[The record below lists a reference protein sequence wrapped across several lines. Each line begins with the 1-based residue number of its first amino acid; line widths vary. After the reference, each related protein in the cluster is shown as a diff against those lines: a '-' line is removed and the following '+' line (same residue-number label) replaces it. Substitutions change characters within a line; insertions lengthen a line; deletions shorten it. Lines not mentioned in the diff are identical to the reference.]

1 MTPHPPMRHT
11 ILVPEETRARAADYL
26 ESLRSGQTVAGN
38 HLQESLRGMGL
49 ETLTAA
55 AFLDALINTKVPQIF
70 AESAVAGDGSDW
82 HPTELGILG
91 DISIAVPVT
100 VFDNGNHNAPA
111 PHAQPFSGTLVFTPG
126 ALLRNG
132 KGHPPADSAEV
143 TQPNGQLCPEGY
155 FRLYER
161 RLLPVFQHV
170 NDMAKAEGRHAFI
183 TIPGLGCGQFAGP
196 FHGQLGAALLSVL
209 EKFLTRHGTTF
220 PNVKAVYYD
229 PFSECSNAR
238 HEIHGISLMVRP
250 LLQGNLAKSQLC
262 PPQDYAEDGD
272 DFSAC
277 LLFSIVAWD
286 HVSWPGNDFF
296 AGCRSTDDGV
306 KAAATN
312 SMAVLTGIEGRYEP
326 DRGSYLPPLPF
337 HTWEEVVKQH
347 GLRCDGAGL
356 SISDST
362 GRPLHAVYQAR
373 QCQAHY

>member
-1 MTPHPPMRHT
+1 MRHT
-11 ILVPEETRARAADYL
+11 ILVPEETRARVSDYL
-26 ESLRSGQTVAGN
+26 DSLRSGQAVAGN
-38 HLQESLRGMGL
+38 RMLESLRGMDL
-49 ETLTAA
+49 DALTTTAA
-55 AFLDALINTKVPQIF
+55 FFDALINTKVPQIF
-70 AESAVAGDGSDW
+70 AESAVVGDGSDW
-82 HPTELGILG
+82 NPVELGILG

-100 VFDNGNHNAPA
+100 VFDNGNHNAPV
-111 PHAQPFSGTLVFTPG
+111 PHQQPFPGTLVFTAG

-132 KGHPPADSAEV
+132 KGRPPADWAEV

-170 NDMAKAEGRHAFI
+170 NSIAKVEGRQALI

-196 FHGQLGAALLSVL
+196 FRGQLGAALQSVL
-209 EKFLTRHGTTF
+209 EKFLTRHGTAF
-220 PNVKAVYYD
+220 PNVKTVYFD

-238 HEIHGISLMVRP
+238 LEIHGISLMIRP
-250 LLQGNLAKSQLC
+250 LLQGNHAKSQLC
-262 PPQDYAEDGD
+262 QPQNYAEDGD
-272 DFSAC
+272 DFSDC

-312 SMAVLTGIEGRYEP
+312 SMAVLTGIEGRY
-326 DRGSYLPPLPF
+326 DSDHCAYLPPSPF

-347 GLRCDGAGL
+347 GLRL
-356 SISDST
+356 T
-362 GRPLHAVYQAR
+362 
-373 QCQAHY
+373 